1 VPARLAFVADP
12 SQLQGADAVVFVG
25 RAARLLEPRVRQ
37 LVPPT
42 VGDAVFAQ
50 MVAKSDAGDAGRLV
64 STWTATTPSRVH
76 AVVLPEPCSRHNAPS
91 RAGVVPGLLGGAI
104 HKGNV
109 AVVAALDDERHAPA
123 MAMAIAR
130 SLPTFQATHAPA
142 VDREVRVSFVADGRV
157 LPAHPGWSTLVE
169 AVRFAAHLVDEPPDR
184 LGCDALV
191 AHARAVAES
200 CGASCTVIRG
210 TELRD
215 LGFGGLWGVGKT
227 AEQPPALVCLDH
239 PGAGGVTRG
248 WVGKGIVY
256 DTGGLS
262 LKQKTSMPGMKT
274 DMAGAAAVLAAF
286 KAAVQLGARDRLLAV
301 LCVAENAV
309 GPGALRPDD
318 VITQFSGR
326 TVEIN
331 NTDAEG
337 RLVLAD
343 GLSWLARTHAPDEI
357 VDLATLTGAQ
367 SIATGKRHAA
377 VYANDEALEQRLVAA
392 GLHSGDLVFPV
403 PYAPELFRAEFRSPV
418 ADMRNSVKDRNNAQ
432 PSCAGQYLGNHL
444 AAVGFDRPW
453 AHVDMAA
460 PAVSNHRGTGYG
472 VGLLLASAG
481 LV

>member
-1 VPARLAFVADP
+1 MPARLAFVADP
-12 SQLQGADAVVFVG
+12 GHLQGADAVVFLG
-25 RAARLLEPRVRQ
+25 RAGRLMDPRVRQ

-42 VGDAVFAQ
+42 VGDAVFTQ
-50 MVAKSDAGDAGRLV
+50 MVGKSEPGDSGRV
-64 STWTATTPSRVH
+64 QSTWTSSTPSRVH
-76 AVVLPEPCSRHNAPS
+76 AAVLPEPCSRHNAPS
-91 RAGVVPGLLGGAI
+91 RAGAVPGLLGGLV

-109 AVVAALDDERHAPA
+109 AVVAALDDARHAGA
-123 MAMAIAR
+123 VALAIAR
-130 SLPTFQATHAPA
+130 TLPTFQATSAPP
-142 VDREVRVSFVADGRV
+142 VEREVRVTFVADGRI
-157 LPAHPGWSTLVE
+157 LPVDPAWSIGAE
-169 AVRFAAHLVDEPPDR
+169 AVRFASHLVDEPPDR

-191 AHARAVAES
+191 AQARAVAES
-200 CGASCTVIRG
+200 TQATCTVVRG

-215 LGFGGLWGVGKT
+215 LGFGGLWGVGK
-227 AEQPPALVCLDH
+227 AADQLPALVCLEH
-239 PGAGGVTRG
+239 PGSGGITRG
-248 WVGKGIVY
+248 WVGKGIVF

-262 LKQKTSMPGMKT
+262 IKQKTSMPGMKT

-286 KAAVQLGARDRLLAV
+286 RAGAQLGCRDRLLAV
-301 LCVAENAV
+301 LCIAENAV
-309 GPGALRPDD
+309 GAGALRPDD
-318 VITQFSGR
+318 IITQYSGR

-343 GLSWLARTHAPDEI
+343 GLAWLARTHSPDEI

-377 VYANDEALEQRLVAA
+377 LYASDEGLESRLVAA
-392 GLHSGDLVFPV
+392 GQHSGDLLFPV

-444 AAVGFDRPW
+444 GAVGFERPW

-472 VGLLLASAG
+472 VGLLLAAAG
-481 LV
+481 LM